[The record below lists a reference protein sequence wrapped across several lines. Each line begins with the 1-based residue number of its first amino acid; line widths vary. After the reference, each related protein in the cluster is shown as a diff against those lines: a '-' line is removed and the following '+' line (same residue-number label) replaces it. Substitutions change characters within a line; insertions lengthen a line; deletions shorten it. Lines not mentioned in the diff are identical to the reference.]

1 MRALAPSL
9 PGVRDERAIN
19 FHPVTVSQ
27 RSSGRHHPAEY
38 PQLGPL
44 EVDFRMALQDA
55 RSFNRHSCGSPL
67 FDLEREQ
74 NLPVGQRVDDL
85 DP

>member
-1 MRALAPSL
+1 MRALAPGL
-9 PGVRDERAIN
+9 PGVRDERAID

-27 RSSGRHHPAEY
+27 RSSAQHHSAENSQ
-38 PQLGPL
+38 PGPR

-55 RSFNRHSCGSPL
+55 RSFYRHSCGSPW
-67 FDLEREQ
+67 FNLEREQ
-74 NLPVGQRVDDL
+74 NLPVAQRVDDF